1 MYMYLLEN
9 KNGIIY
15 IGSTEDLETRVRD
28 HNDPTQSGW
37 TRARGPWR
45 LIHSEKF
52 STRAAAM
59 KREQYL
65 KSLKAGKRI
74 KQILNISGEQ

>member
-1 MYMYLLEN
+1 MYTYLLEN
-9 KNGIIY
+9 KKGVIY
-15 IGSTEDLETRVRD
+15 IGSTEELEKRVQD

-37 TRARGPWR
+37 TKTRGQWR
-45 LIHSEKF
+45 LIPSEKF

-74 KQILNISGEQ
+74 KQILNISEE